1 MHYPI
6 HTVVH
11 SRLSR
16 HAQVRMQQRS
26 IPQFI
31 VECLLD
37 FAEPIPAGGGS
48 FRYCFKADSWAEAQR
63 DMGREARKLDRYRNA
78 YVIVGKDG
86 TVVTAARDH

>member
-1 MHYPI
+1 MYYPI
-6 HTVVH
+6 HTVAH
-11 SRLSR
+11 NKLSR

-31 VECLLD
+31 VDCLLD
-37 FAEPIPAGGGS
+37 FTEPVAAGGGS
-48 FRYCFKADSWAEAQR
+48 FRYCFKTDSWAEAQR
-63 DMGREARKLDRYRNA
+63 DMGSEARKLDRYRNA